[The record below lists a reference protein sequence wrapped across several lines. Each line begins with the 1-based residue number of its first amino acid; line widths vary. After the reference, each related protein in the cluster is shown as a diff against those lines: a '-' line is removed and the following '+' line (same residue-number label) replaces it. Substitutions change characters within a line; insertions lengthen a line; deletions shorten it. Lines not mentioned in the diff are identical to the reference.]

1 MANYYHISY
10 EDSKRKCTF
19 LTKVQLIVHFRLSQ
33 RFYEKYNYKIL
44 VICLS
49 D

>member
-1 MANYYHISY
+1 MANYYHLSY

-19 LTKVQLIVHFRLSQ
+19 TKVQLIAQFRLSQ
-33 RFYEKYNYKIL
+33 LFYEKYNYKIL